1 MTKICMVAS
10 ESAGTLLRI
19 YPSSQREEGWSAAG
33 TRGIY
38 DSAARRVLERVRVRR
53 YQPDEEIGRASL
65 LFSLA
70 REDVLTLTREVTKR
84 REGVALARAS
94 GGECADAPSAMPLTA
109 AFSFR
114 LKDQIL
120 ENTACVGLYDGE
132 RPTLTA
138 ATTGGKIFMFD
149 PYARADEHGA
159 DAGGAS
165 RVRYLNI
172 NKKITAVAAG
182 ALGAAHDGR
191 DILFVG
197 TGTDVLAYDVDTNT
211 DVFFRDAPEGA
222 SSLRRATANA
232 AENVPPLLLV
242 GGNCSLQGLDATG
255 EEAFWTVA
263 SDVVTSLGVFAD
275 GTIAVG
281 TEDGAVRA
289 CVVAADGSERVAF
302 EVREADAVTHIVPHD
317 AHRGES
323 WKEKNGPEDGRLFA
337 FASRD
342 GSIGARDGATL
353 LWREKRGAA
362 KRATCA
368 AAFDLTGDGSPEIVV
383 GFADGTMEVRVFRT
397 GEVLFED
404 AFDAPLAAI
413 VVAETKKQRLE
424 SKSNAAGD
432 LLACAADGEV
442 RGYRAKGSG
451 EGAVVPALGFGA
463 DASKGKGKEQGVVE
477 PSVTAS
483 GRAYG
488 FDGADADEAPA
499 FLPSAKAPE
508 KKKKSSKLGSL
519 LGLKKL
525 SVSEEDAER
534 AEAFGSA
541 SGVPNSPLRAS
552 AAVSRETLEALNKRK
567 QALRVELASYEK
579 SSAALRRAENGEGGG
594 TALAGLIPPDTAV
607 TSSLEMD
614 ASLGHGQLV
623 LSTNNDTVVK
633 GVVLRGAG
641 AFEGPE
647 ESRYFRFD
655 EKNARRD
662 ARVPI
667 LPPGDDACD
676 VAVHVLVAASGASPT
691 YHVFDLE
698 FRIPKFWGWVPLRVD
713 QVTRDDIPAGSV
725 SFAAAAGSV
734 DVARWLDDTFR
745 CDAAKA
751 VSDDKSDVRC
761 AFLCLKDGSRVVFEQ
776 LSTSGTACVRADTME
791 RAGTFVD
798 AMCVGLGI
806 ENLDSEADFPAEMD
820 LLRETLRV
828 VDERNALR
836 SKLAAET
843 ADTSNAVKALIV
855 HAEDSRI
862 LRDFP
867 GATAAYGDLFDANR
881 ELMVEHSKRAEN
893 HAELLKSLKHVN
905 QVIQRAS
912 RLRYGAGAA
921 RVVKACRKA
930 VKENKTQALFRIVA
944 FGGADKG
951 G

>member
-1 MTKICMVAS
+1 
-10 ESAGTLLRI
+10 
-19 YPSSQREEGWSAAG
+19 
-33 TRGIY
+33 
-38 DSAARRVLERVRVRR
+38 
-53 YQPDEEIGRASL
+53 
-65 LFSLA
+65 
-70 REDVLTLTREVTKR
+70 
-84 REGVALARAS
+84 
-94 GGECADAPSAMPLTA
+94 MPLTA

-149 PYARADEHGA
+149 PYARADEHGS

-342 GSIGARDGATL
+342 GSVGARDGATL

-368 AAFDLTGDGSPEIVV
+368 AAFDLTGDGSPEICV
-383 GFADGTMEVRVFRT
+383 GFADGTMEVREFRT

-463 DASKGKGKEQGVVE
+463 DASKGKEKVVVE

-499 FLPSAKAPE
+499 APSAKAPE

-867 GATAAYGDLFDANR
+867 AATAAYGDLFDANR

>member
-70 REDVLTLTREVTKR
+70 REDVLTLTREVTTR

-94 GGECADAPSAMPLTA
+94 GRECTDAPSAMPLTA

-368 AAFDLTGDGSPEIVV
+368 AAFDLTGDGSPEICV

-463 DASKGKGKEQGVVE
+463 DASKGKGKEKGVVE

-647 ESRYFRFD
+647 E
-655 EKNARRD
+655 
-662 ARVPI
+662 
-667 LPPGDDACD
+667 
-676 VAVHVLVAASGASPT
+676 
-691 YHVFDLE
+691 
-698 FRIPKFWGWVPLRVD
+698 
-713 QVTRDDIPAGSV
+713 
-725 SFAAAAGSV
+725 
-734 DVARWLDDTFR
+734 
-745 CDAAKA
+745 
-751 VSDDKSDVRC
+751 
-761 AFLCLKDGSRVVFEQ
+761 
-776 LSTSGTACVRADTME
+776 
-791 RAGTFVD
+791 
-798 AMCVGLGI
+798 
-806 ENLDSEADFPAEMD
+806 
-820 LLRETLRV
+820 
-828 VDERNALR
+828 
-836 SKLAAET
+836 
-843 ADTSNAVKALIV
+843 
-855 HAEDSRI
+855 
-862 LRDFP
+862 
-867 GATAAYGDLFDANR
+867 
-881 ELMVEHSKRAEN
+881 
-893 HAELLKSLKHVN
+893 
-905 QVIQRAS
+905 
-912 RLRYGAGAA
+912 
-921 RVVKACRKA
+921 
-930 VKENKTQALFRIVA
+930 
-944 FGGADKG
+944 
-951 G
+951 

>member
-1 MTKICMVAS
+1 
-10 ESAGTLLRI
+10 
-19 YPSSQREEGWSAAG
+19 
-33 TRGIY
+33 
-38 DSAARRVLERVRVRR
+38 
-53 YQPDEEIGRASL
+53 
-65 LFSLA
+65 
-70 REDVLTLTREVTKR
+70 
-84 REGVALARAS
+84 
-94 GGECADAPSAMPLTA
+94 MPLTA

-289 CVVAADGSERVAF
+289 CVVASDGSERVAF
-302 EVREADAVTHIVPHD
+302 EVREADAVTHIVPF
-317 AHRGES
+317 S
-323 WKEKNGPEDGRLFA
+323 SIEKQKEDGRLFA

-342 GSIGARDGATL
+342 GSVGARDGAAL

-368 AAFDLTGDGSPEIVV
+368 AAFDLTGDGSPEMVL

-413 VVAETKKQRLE
+413 VVAETKKRGEEKGL
-424 SKSNAAGD
+424 SKSPTPSGD

-451 EGAVVPALGFGA
+451 EGAVVPALGFGS
-463 DASKGKGKEQGVVE
+463 DASAGKGKEKSVVE

-488 FDGADADEAPA
+488 FDGADADDAPAA

-519 LGLKKL
+519 LGLNKL
-525 SVSEEDAER
+525 SVSEEDVSR
-534 AEAFGSA
+534 AEAVASA

-567 QALRVELASYEK
+567 HALRVELASYEK
-579 SSAALRRAENGEGGG
+579 SSAALRRAESGEGGG

-607 TSSLEMD
+607 TSFLEMD

-623 LSTNNDTVVK
+623 LGTNNDTVVK

-655 EKNARRD
+655 EKNARRE

-676 VAVHVLVAASGASPT
+676 VAVHVLVAASGASTT

-734 DVARWLDDTFR
+734 AVARWLDDTFR
-745 CDAAKA
+745 CDAASL
-751 VSDDKSDVRC
+751 VRDERSDVRC
-761 AFLCLKDGSRVVFEQ
+761 VFLCLRDGSRVVFEQ
-776 LSTSGTACVRADTME
+776 LAESGTACVRADTME

-798 AMCVGLGI
+798 AMCVGLGMA
-806 ENLDSEADFPAEMD
+806 NLDSEADFPAEMD
-820 LLRETLRV
+820 ELRETLRV
-828 VDERNALR
+828 VDERNARR

-867 GATAAYGDLFDANR
+867 AAIAAYGDLFDVNR

-893 HAELLKSLKHVN
+893 HAELLKALKHVN

-930 VKENKTQALFRIVA
+930 VKENNTQALFRIVA
-944 FGGADKG
+944 FGAADG

>member
-1 MTKICMVAS
+1 
-10 ESAGTLLRI
+10 
-19 YPSSQREEGWSAAG
+19 
-33 TRGIY
+33 
-38 DSAARRVLERVRVRR
+38 
-53 YQPDEEIGRASL
+53 
-65 LFSLA
+65 
-70 REDVLTLTREVTKR
+70 
-84 REGVALARAS
+84 
-94 GGECADAPSAMPLTA
+94 MPLTA

-149 PYARADEHGA
+149 PYARADEHGS

-342 GSIGARDGATL
+342 GSVGARDGATL

-368 AAFDLTGDGSPEIVV
+368 AAFDLTGDGSPEICV

-463 DASKGKGKEQGVVE
+463 DASKGKGK
-477 PSVTAS
+477 
-483 GRAYG
+483 
-488 FDGADADEAPA
+488 
-499 FLPSAKAPE
+499 
-508 KKKKSSKLGSL
+508 
-519 LGLKKL
+519 
-525 SVSEEDAER
+525 
-534 AEAFGSA
+534 
-541 SGVPNSPLRAS
+541 
-552 AAVSRETLEALNKRK
+552 
-567 QALRVELASYEK
+567 
-579 SSAALRRAENGEGGG
+579 
-594 TALAGLIPPDTAV
+594 
-607 TSSLEMD
+607 
-614 ASLGHGQLV
+614 
-623 LSTNNDTVVK
+623 
-633 GVVLRGAG
+633 
-641 AFEGPE
+641 
-647 ESRYFRFD
+647 
-655 EKNARRD
+655 
-662 ARVPI
+662 
-667 LPPGDDACD
+667 
-676 VAVHVLVAASGASPT
+676 
-691 YHVFDLE
+691 
-698 FRIPKFWGWVPLRVD
+698 
-713 QVTRDDIPAGSV
+713 
-725 SFAAAAGSV
+725 
-734 DVARWLDDTFR
+734 
-745 CDAAKA
+745 
-751 VSDDKSDVRC
+751 
-761 AFLCLKDGSRVVFEQ
+761 
-776 LSTSGTACVRADTME
+776 
-791 RAGTFVD
+791 
-798 AMCVGLGI
+798 
-806 ENLDSEADFPAEMD
+806 
-820 LLRETLRV
+820 
-828 VDERNALR
+828 
-836 SKLAAET
+836 
-843 ADTSNAVKALIV
+843 
-855 HAEDSRI
+855 
-862 LRDFP
+862 
-867 GATAAYGDLFDANR
+867 
-881 ELMVEHSKRAEN
+881 
-893 HAELLKSLKHVN
+893 
-905 QVIQRAS
+905 
-912 RLRYGAGAA
+912 
-921 RVVKACRKA
+921 
-930 VKENKTQALFRIVA
+930 
-944 FGGADKG
+944 
-951 G
+951 